1 MKNIKGLV
9 KIIKKDINSLEV
21 IEETDWKENLIFD
34 ATITNTMIKWDE
46 TSGVANANSQ
56 LDPFNY
62 HRSNLNSYRWG
73 GWHIWAGDRYV
84 PNLNRTARGIG
95 GNWWIAQEIT
105 GTPRIQN
112 IGDGG
117 YNTTNEIKL
126 TQQLLPP
133 SSGTRSINTIGIA
146 GNGTQYKNSRFYYP
160 PRLNTAV
167 SFASSISQDT
177 TEVLVILYRILY
189 PYDLSSN
196 KSFNEHLFFT
206 RQVFPPF
213 YGENDSIPD
222 GFTASSSAGGS
233 YGIRDL
239 QQGQATWWL
248 AKDRGQLPFDATNP
262 FNYEGL
268 PINVSNSFPSST
280 SPISCNP
287 QWDGAWYFGHNIDT
301 LDTDVGNIR
310 GSIAPSYQD
319 TAPTSSYTATVY
331 NNILPVGFDKTQQ
344 YYYKVSDN
352 DTVPFFDAGE
362 IATSDATLT
371 LESSNYSPQYLP
383 EMWKIDFSG
392 TSGGV
397 GISEYSFMKRYT
409 TGYINNT
416 LVSRR
421 QHLMVT
427 STTDTFWDALELR
440 SPLTIG
446 GGINTDAGREP
457 FRALDGKDPANG
469 LVVAEHDF
477 IIVTDFK
484 DRWYYYSTEFQP
496 TFTATAIG
504 QWSYD
509 DLSDTLWASCAN
521 TGIWSIQAP
530 FSSSPTIANYDL
542 STVTDVAA
550 TVQNKCYAISVGTQS
565 GANSYRVLWALVEGA
580 LVKSVNNGSTWAGY
594 DSTST
599 GGTTFT
605 NTTIEGT
612 WRAGWIIKA
621 DKNNADRLLILYSR
635 SPTSNFLYVA
645 NQGGSGAVVQHLNA
659 TWWSPSNDCTEL
671 RADANYIPFIYG
683 GSSANFSWGAIGN
696 ANYSP
701 TNDTTN
707 RTNYDIRV
715 EDAHRRRWYQDMIG
729 CTYNNSHWYLG
740 SYDATEFDSG
750 TYKFAPVELS
760 WEQQI
765 GGIPEG
771 LIEFTNG
778 DTYSDD
784 TNLGLTNINTFRDYN
799 QNFGSS
805 NMDWGFLC
813 PFEFVDDNGDDAL
826 LRIHGLGSTGGCQK
840 WTFTGSTVTNL
851 GQFGMPIAAPSQ
863 SLVSQ
868 SYVTNF
874 VGKGIWLCQVPA
886 TAGGRSFK
894 QAGNET
900 TLLGVDPSWNM
911 QGLLWDRYKWSGSAW
926 VKRVDDNDPLGVK
939 STHSSTDALIGG
951 ATISFDDAGATQSF
965 SSGEKITTHVV
976 DGFINDSNV
985 NSKSGF
991 QLASIW
997 DNEVVTEVTNGTI
1010 ASNTP
1015 SELIPITHYDTTYS
1029 GDNQTGTQ
1037 FSTTSAGYVVE
1048 DTYGVTATTPTGT
1061 WNSIQY
1067 GRIDSGWP
1075 SSRYPTYKVRL
1086 GTLFGSPGSRSTTS
1100 ILTSTHR
1107 GKSSLSASGDFDL
1120 EVQIE
1125 QGYAN
1130 IYNYPVDGNAPYLG
1144 ELWLWRSGGHE
1155 HKASFG
1161 LVNSALYSDA
1171 SPIDTIA
1178 AESEI
1183 LYGFRLTPQDT
1194 SLGGINTNTQVSSNG
1209 AQTFNISSQ
1218 NFSDYLDAVYVLNDE
1233 IVIEI
1238 IESGSVVATV
1248 TSERWHSIMK
1258 SQYTAVYNRS
1268 LARVSENL
1276 NIPATNFDSTANTAA
1291 RWGYDD
1297 PINDRVCPF
1306 NIKRTGTTISYYIRD
1321 ILVYTSL
1328 ISSSETLALG
1338 HVTFDDKGG
1347 TAETRPAA
1355 YGLQFHNIMKKPQTD
1370 FWVTVGTSGSG
1381 NASFN
1386 PNFLYMQT
1394 ACREAFSIKI
1404 DGVEATV
1411 KNLEDNGTL
1420 AAGEV
1425 SVFPRQGLIRC
1436 AAADAG
1442 KTVTVAIPCAY
1453 R

>member
-34 ATITNTMIKWDE
+34 ATITNTMVNWDE
-46 TSGVANANSQ
+46 ISAVAGSNSY

-62 HRSNLNSYRWG
+62 ARTVPNTYRWG
-73 GWHIWAGDRYV
+73 CWHLWAGDRYV
-84 PNLNRTARGIG
+84 PNLNPTARSIG

-105 GTPRIQN
+105 GTPRVQN

-117 YNTTNEIKL
+117 YNTTSEVKL

-133 SSGTRSINTIGIA
+133 SSGSRNIHTIGIA
-146 GNGTQYKNSRFYYP
+146 GNGTHYKIGKFYYP

-167 SFASSISQDT
+167 SFASPISQST

-189 PYDLSSN
+189 PYDLSSD
-196 KSFNEHLFFT
+196 KSFNEHLFFS

-213 YGENDSIPD
+213 YAEGGSIPD
-222 GFTASSSAGGS
+222 GWTASSSAGGS
-233 YGIRDL
+233 YGMRDL
-239 QQGQATWWL
+239 SSGQATWWL
-248 AKDRGQLPFDATNP
+248 TKNRGQLPFDAVST
-262 FNYEGL
+262 FNYDGL
-268 PINVSNSFPSST
+268 PIVSSNSHPTST

-287 QWDGAWYFGHNIDT
+287 QWDGGWYFGHNIDT
-301 LDTDVGNIR
+301 LDLDVGNIR
-310 GSIAPSYQD
+310 GSAAPSYQSS
-319 TAPTSSYTATVY
+319 APGSSYTATVY
-331 NNILPVGFDKTQQ
+331 NNILPVGADKTQQ

-352 DTVPFFDAGE
+352 DTVPFFNAGE

-371 LESSNYSPQYLP
+371 LDSSNYSSQYLP

-397 GISEYSFMKRYT
+397 GVVDYSFMKRYT
-409 TGYINNT
+409 TGYVNNT
-416 LVSRR
+416 FEPRS
-421 QHLMVT
+421 QWLMV
-427 STTDTFWDALELR
+427 SSATDTFWDALQVTSSLN
-440 SPLTIG
+440 IA
-446 GGINTDAGREP
+446 GGINTDRAREP

-469 LVVAEHDF
+469 LILAQHDV
-477 IIVTDFK
+477 IVVTDFK
-484 DRWYYYSTEFQP
+484 DWYYYSNQFYP

-530 FSSSPTIANYDL
+530 FSSSATITNYDL
-542 STVTDVAA
+542 STVSDVAA

-565 GANSYRVLWALVEGA
+565 GGSSFRVLWALMEGA
-580 LVKSVNNGSTWAGY
+580 LVKSVNNGSTWVGY

-612 WRAGWIIKA
+612 WRAPWIIKA

-635 SPTSNFLYVA
+635 SPNSSFLYVA
-645 NQGGSGAVVQHLNA
+645 NQGGAGSVVQHLNA

-671 RADANYIPFIYG
+671 RADGNYLPLIYG

-696 ANYSP
+696 ANVGV
-701 TNDTTN
+701 NDGTS

-740 SYDATEFDSG
+740 TYDATDLDSG
-750 TYKFAPVELS
+750 TYRFAPVELS

-765 GGIPEG
+765 GGSPEG

-778 DTYSDD
+778 DTYSGD
-784 TNLGLTNINTFRDYN
+784 TFSSLGNNNTFRDYN
-799 QNFGSS
+799 ENFGTDTA
-805 NMDWGFLC
+805 DWGWLC
-813 PFEFVDDNGDDAL
+813 PFEFVDDNGNDAL
-826 LRIHGLGSTGGCQK
+826 LRPHGWGGTGGCQK
-840 WTFTGSTVTNL
+840 WTFTGNTCTNL
-851 GQFGMPIAAPSQ
+851 GFFGMPTKPNLQ
-863 SLVSQ
+863 PD
-868 SYVTNF
+868 SYATHF
-874 VGKGIWLCQVPA
+874 VGKGIWLCQDTNVNQ
-886 TAGGRSFK
+886 GRFFR
-894 QAGNET
+894 QAGDET

-911 QGLLWDRYKWSGSAW
+911 LGLLWDRYKWTGSAW
-926 VKRVDDNDPLGVK
+926 VKRVDDNDPLTVK
-939 STHSSTDALIGG
+939 TTHATTDNLISGI
-951 ATISFDDAGATQSF
+951 TISFDDAGATQSF
-965 SSGEKITTHVV
+965 SSGERILTHIV
-976 DGFINDSNV
+976 DGFINDANV

-991 QLASIW
+991 QIASMW

-1015 SELIPITHYDTTYS
+1015 SELIPITYYDTTYS
-1029 GDNQTGTQ
+1029 GDSTNGTG
-1037 FSTTSAGYVVE
+1037 FSTPSSGFVFE
-1048 DTYGVTATTPTGT
+1048 DTHGVTEAVPTGT
-1061 WNSIQY
+1061 WSSNFPYTSFL
-1067 GRIDSGWP
+1067 DSGWP
-1075 SSRYPTYKVRL
+1075 STKYPTYKVRL
-1086 GTLFGSPGSRSTTS
+1086 GSFYSGSDSRSATS
-1100 ILTSTHR
+1100 NLTMTHR

-1120 EVQIE
+1120 EVQID
-1125 QGYAN
+1125 Q
-1130 IYNYPVDGNAPYLG
+1130 GNAGEYNNSTSNTSPYVG
-1144 ELWLWRSGGHE
+1144 NLWLWHSGAHE
-1155 HKASFG
+1155 HKLSFG

-1183 LYGFRLTPQDT
+1183 LYGFRLTPQDD
-1194 SLGGINTNTQVSSNG
+1194 SLNGILAGQQVSTNAGGNSFNINT
-1209 AQTFNISSQ
+1209 Q
-1218 NFSDYLDAVYVLNDE
+1218 NFSDYLTGVYILNDE

-1238 IESGSVVATV
+1238 IESGSVVATLS
-1248 TSERWHSIMK
+1248 SEKFHSIMK
-1258 SQYTAVYNRS
+1258 AQQNGTYSRS
-1268 LARVSENL
+1268 MARVSEDL
-1276 NIPATNFDSTANTAA
+1276 NIPPGGFDSTASTAA
-1291 RWGYDD
+1291 RWGFDD

-1306 NIKRTGTTISYYIRD
+1306 NIKRTGTTITYYIRD
-1321 ILVYTSL
+1321 VLVYTSAV
-1328 ISSSETLALG
+1328 SSSETLVLG
-1338 HVTFDDKGG
+1338 FITDDDHNLVSDGQYQP
-1347 TAETRPAA
+1347 R
-1355 YGLQFHNIMKKPQTD
+1355 YGLLFDNIMKKPQTD

-1381 NASFN
+1381 NGSFN
-1386 PNFLYMQT
+1386 PDFLYLQT